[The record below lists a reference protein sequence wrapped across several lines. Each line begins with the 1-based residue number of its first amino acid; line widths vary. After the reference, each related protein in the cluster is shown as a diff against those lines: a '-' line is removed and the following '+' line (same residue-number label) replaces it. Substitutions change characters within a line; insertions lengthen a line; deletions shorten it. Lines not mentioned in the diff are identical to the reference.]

1 MDDYVATA
9 DTEISASP
17 AQVWSALTDP
27 EQIKKYM
34 FGTDVETDWR
44 EGSPITWKG
53 EYEGKAYEDKGEIV
67 EVVPERRLKFTH
79 FSPLSGQDDVPEN
92 YHTLTYEIEARL
104 GKTHLSL
111 SQDNNAS
118 AEEAEHSKGNWEMM
132 LAGLKEVVERG

>member
-1 MDDYVATA
+1 MGDYVATA
-9 DTEISASP
+9 DTVISASP
-17 AQVWSALTDP
+17 AQVWNALTDP

-44 EGSPITWKG
+44 QGSPITWKG

-67 EVVPERRLKFTH
+67 EVVPERRLKVTH

-92 YHTLTYEIEARL
+92 YHTLTYEIEAL
-104 GKTHLSL
+104 EGETHVSL
-111 SQDNNAS
+111 SQDNNAN
-118 AEEAEHSKGNWEMM
+118 AEAAEHSKGNWEMM